1 MKVKYKM
8 TKKVEVA
15 TPLTSVKEAAQK
27 MRELNIG
34 ALPVCAHGKLIGM
47 VTDRDITIRL
57 IADGKDPRTTM
68 AEEIMTSNIEWC
80 SDEDEI
86 EEVAEKMEKGRI
98 RRLPVV
104 DRNKFL
110 VGIIS
115 VGDIAS
121 RGNPKAAGEILEQ
134 VAWRVLP

>member
-1 MKVKYKM
+1 MKVKYTM

-27 MRELNIG
+27 MRDLNIG

-86 EEVAEKMEKGRI
+86 EEVAEQMEKGRI

-121 RGNPKAAGEILEQ
+121 RGSPEAAGEILEQ